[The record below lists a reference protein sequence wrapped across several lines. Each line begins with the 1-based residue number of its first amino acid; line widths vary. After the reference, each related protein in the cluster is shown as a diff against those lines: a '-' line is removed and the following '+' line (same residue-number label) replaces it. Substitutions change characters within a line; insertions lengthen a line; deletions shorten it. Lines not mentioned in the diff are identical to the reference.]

1 MVAETL
7 TPIEEIKSLYGQIKE
22 KTKAIELIAVN
33 IGRSPRS
40 LRNHWFSEFW
50 AIPLEH
56 QKAVKKHLEEIIKG
70 Q

>member
-1 MVAETL
+1 MVAEKL

-22 KTKAIELIAVN
+22 KTKTIEFIASK
-33 IGRSPRS
+33 IGRAPKS

-50 AIPLEH
+50 AIPAEH
-56 QKAVKKHLEEIIKG
+56 QENVKKLLMQIIKS